1 MEINGLPLHP
11 LLVHAAVVFGPLAA
25 LAAMVYAVLPSWRDR
40 LRWPMAG
47 LAVVAGLAIVA
58 AYLSG
63 NNFLDSRPELGQLP
77 AVQTHEDRAGIALWV
92 TLAFSV
98 IAVATAWLHER
109 PGVVRVVTT
118 VLLGLSA
125 VATLAIVVLTGDAGS
140 RAVWG

>member
-25 LAAMVYAVLPSWRDR
+25 LTALGYAVVRSWRDR
-40 LRWPMAG
+40 LRLPMAG

-58 AYLSG
+58 AYVSG
-63 NNFLDSRPELGQLP
+63 NSFLDSRPELGQLP
-77 AVQTHEDRAGIALWV
+77 DVQTHEDRAGIALWV
-92 TLAFSV
+92 TLGFSV
-98 IAVATAWLHER
+98 IAVATARWHDR
-109 PGVVRVVTT
+109 PGAVRVVTN

-125 VATLAIVVLTGDAGS
+125 AATLVIVVLTGDAGS